1 MRGICLVIVGAVVLI
16 IFIFVHGQTPQTAPQ
31 TSRAVTESAESQP
44 PKAKKVL
51 VKKLPE
57 GLEGVVLEDGQF
69 KLKPG
74 YKFLPPTNNKVT
86 IALQAG
92 GHSVKGSFDC
102 FCPKQGG
109 TCAAVTVQGIISCQ
123 PGKAT
128 PCGDQCILRTTIEGY
143 RTKLAI
149 F

>member
-1 MRGICLVIVGAVVLI
+1 MRRMSLPIVGALVLI
-16 IFIFVHGQTPQTAPQ
+16 TFAFVYSQSPSTAPQ
-31 TSRAVTESAESQP
+31 TSQTVTETAESKP
-44 PKAKKVL
+44 AKAKKVL
-51 VKKLPE
+51 VKKLPD
-57 GLEGVVLEDGQF
+57 GLEGIVLEDGQF

-74 YKFLPPTNNKVT
+74 YKFLPTTNNKVN

-109 TCAAVTVQGIISCQ
+109 NCSAVTVGGIISCS
-123 PGKAT
+123 PSKTT
-128 PCGDQCILRTTIEGY
+128 PCSDTCMLRTTIDGY
-143 RTKLAI
+143 KTKLAI